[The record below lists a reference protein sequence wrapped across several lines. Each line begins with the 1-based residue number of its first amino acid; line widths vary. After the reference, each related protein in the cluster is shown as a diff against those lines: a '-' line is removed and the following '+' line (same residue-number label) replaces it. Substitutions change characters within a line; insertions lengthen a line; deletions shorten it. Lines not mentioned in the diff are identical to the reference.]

1 VPLNRALAA
10 LAVLGMGYFA
20 LQGGDY
26 GTGDLL
32 ALRRQAREERAR
44 ISRLRHD
51 VDSLARYDRALKT
64 DPATQ
69 ERVARELFGMIRP
82 GEILYQVVPRD
93 SGGGGRQ
100 AADPRRR

>member
-1 VPLNRALAA
+1 VPLYRA
-10 LAVLGMGYFA
+10 LAVLAVVGMAYFA

-32 ALRRQAREERAR
+32 SLRRQVREERSR
-44 ISRLRHD
+44 ISRLRRD
-51 VDSLARYDRALKT
+51 VDSLARLDRALKT

-93 SGGGGRQ
+93 SSQLDRS
-100 AADPRRR
+100 RRRN